1 MTEMI
6 ERVARA
12 IAAAGTIVD
21 WDEMS
26 VACQEQFTKEARA
39 AIAAMREPSET
50 MVDAGYQASPP
61 VEYIWQAMIDAAL
74 GGLRDEREKA
84 DATQDHRKIG
94 GHDAKGT

>member
-12 IAAAGTIVD
+12 IGRCESSDD
-21 WDEMS
+21 WEELGQHWKDQFL
-26 VACQEQFTKEARA
+26 QEAHA